1 MFGKIS
7 LVTAPGIIIQGFC
20 QSGLD
25 RISMN
30 IPHKLKKVGICFNE
44 QSLKSS
50 SEQWSIM
57 AVFPIESLGIDA
69 IDVAQ
74 ASR

>member
-1 MFGKIS
+1 M
-7 LVTAPGIIIQGFC
+7 TAPWIIIQCFY

-30 IPHKLKKVGICFNE
+30 IPHQLKQVWICFNE

-50 SEQWSIM
+50 SEQWPIM
-57 AVFPIESLGIDA
+57 AVFPVESLGIDP

>member
-1 MFGKIS
+1 
-7 LVTAPGIIIQGFC
+7 
-20 QSGLD
+20 
-25 RISMN
+25 MN